1 MYYLLKIK
9 GKSQIPDYIQLRD
22 SNFTLVAYFRQ
33 DRPER
38 ALIKCGLERFQNII
52 LTKAE
57 KLEYGK
63 IEKIKLHD

>member
-9 GKSQIPDYIQLRD
+9 GKSKIPDYIQLRD

-38 ALIKCGLERFQNII
+38 ALVKCGLERFQTAI
-52 LTKAE
+52 LAKANE
-57 KLEYGK
+57 LGFGK
-63 IEKIKLHD
+63 IEKLELND